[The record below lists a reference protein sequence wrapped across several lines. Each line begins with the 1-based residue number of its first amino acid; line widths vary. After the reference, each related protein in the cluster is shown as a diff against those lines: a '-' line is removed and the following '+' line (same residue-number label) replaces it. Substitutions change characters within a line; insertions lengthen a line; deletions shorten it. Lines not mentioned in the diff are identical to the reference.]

1 MREIL
6 KDDWLRTPGGDSR
19 GYIES
24 TELTEVWFHTGTNC
38 NLSCP
43 FCLEGS
49 KPGDDR
55 LNFLTLD
62 DVVPFLEEAVAM
74 GCQKFSFTGGEPF
87 VNPHFVDILGAAL
100 DRLPCLVLTN
110 GTEPL
115 RNRFA
120 EVVGL
125 QAKAHDVSFRVSLD
139 HPDPSEHD
147 ASRGKGNFKMALRTL
162 GQLHEAGFH
171 VSIARLM
178 LEGEDSPE
186 RDAGYVP
193 FFQEAGLPDDMTII
207 NFPDFMTPGAMASV
221 PHITEGCMTQYTN
234 EAQRAAYMCSFSR
247 MVVKAGGRIGVYACT
262 LVDDDGDY
270 DLARTLRE
278 SMQVRIRLKHH
289 RCYSCFAYGSSCSE
303 GH

>member
-1 MREIL
+1 MRELL
-6 KDDWLRTPGGDSR
+6 KDDWLKTPDGDSR

-24 TELTEVWFHTGTNC
+24 TELTELWFHTGTNC

-55 LNFLTLD
+55 LNFLTLE
-62 DVVPFLEEAVAM
+62 DVLPFLDEAVGM
-74 GCQKFSFTGGEPF
+74 GCRKISFTGGEPF
-87 VNPHFVDILGAAL
+87 VHPHFVDILGAAL
-100 DRLPCLVLTN
+100 ERLPCLVLTN

-120 EVVGL
+120 DVVAL
-125 QAKAHDVSFRVSLD
+125 KSKPHDVSFRISLD
-139 HPDPSEHD
+139 HPDPEKHD
-147 ASRGKGNFKMALRTL
+147 ESRGKGNFKMALRTL
-162 GQLHEAGFH
+162 GQLHEAGFQ

-178 LEGEDSPE
+178 LKDEESGV

-193 FFQEAGLPDDMTII
+193 CFAEAGLPVSPTIVK
-207 NFPDFMTPGAMASV
+207 FPDFMTPGSMADV

-234 EAQRAAYMCSFSR
+234 DAQRADYMCSFSR
-247 MVVKAGGRIGVYACT
+247 MVVKSGGKLGVYACT
-262 LVDDDGDY
+262 LVDDDADY
-270 DLARTLRE
+270 DLAPTLRE
-278 SMQVRIRLKHH
+278 SMKVRIRLKHH

-303 GH
+303 GA